1 MFRNRNARRVSQR
14 RVSALV
20 VESLES
26 RTLLHGG
33 TFDGVFAEGEGD
45 MVPDFAL
52 IDVNESSERYDQMV
66 SPRDYLGQVSGWYL
80 GNAQ

>member
-1 MFRNRNARRVSQR
+1 MFRNRNERRGGQR
-14 RVSALV
+14 CVSALV

-33 TFDGVFAEGEGD
+33 TIDGVFAEGEGD

-52 IDVNESSERYDQMV
+52 VDVNETSDRFDEMV